1 MFYFDLFRF
10 LSYIEPLR
18 IGSLISRLNILQFL
32 FMGDI
37 SGIFLTWRSQITLY
51 FVAFLLMLSM
61 IHVLFDSIIPL
72 EILQVIIRLGHF

>member
-1 MFYFDLFRF
+1 
-10 LSYIEPLR
+10 
-18 IGSLISRLNILQFL
+18 
-32 FMGDI
+32 MGDI

-51 FVAFLLMLSM
+51 FIAFLLMLSM